1 MRNLWAFENAEGE
14 FRDFAGVGRTEF
26 SDGPFQG
33 YMEYQSIADGIGF
46 YRLEGSADRD
56 YTLSAAEHSP
66 YGMMIIGCM
75 LSGSGRVS
83 AKGSDDQIWQ
93 DEARL
98 YAITPFGRRTNYHVT
113 ARKPWRSM
121 ALKIDAGIVDRVAN
135 DHVPGVVRQA
145 VGNGGAPMSTS
156 RPMTPGLVRLAE
168 ELVAPI
174 YRGRMGELYR
184 EAKVLELLALQL
196 DALAEDPVDQRQL
209 TAREI
214 ARVRDAHDRLLGEL
228 GETPGL
234 HDLASAVGL
243 TPKRLNLGFRLLYG
257 RTVFDLLR
265 DARLDAARKLLS
277 ERPDLPLK
285 QIAWTVGYAQ
295 ATNFI
300 SAYRRRFGVPPGRHK
315 RLTRD

>member
-14 FRDFAGVGRTEF
+14 FRDFAGFGRTEF

-33 YMEYQSIADGIGF
+33 YMEYQTIAPGIGL
-46 YRLEGSADRD
+46 YRLEGGAERD

-66 YGMMIIGCM
+66 EGIMIIGCM
-75 LSGSGRVS
+75 LSGAGRVA
-83 AKGSDDQIWQ
+83 AKGSDDQIWH
-93 DEARL
+93 DDARL

-113 ARKPWRSM
+113 AHKSWRSM
-121 ALKIDAGIVDRVAN
+121 ALKIDANIIDRVAN
-135 DHVPGVVRQA
+135 DHVPQIVRQ
-145 VGNGGAPMSTS
+145 GITEGGAPMSTS
-156 RPMTPGLVRLAE
+156 RPMTPALLRAAE
-168 ELVAPI
+168 ELVRPI
-174 YRGRMGELYR
+174 YNGRMAELYR

-196 DALAEDPVDQRQL
+196 DALAEEPVEQRQL
-209 TAREI
+209 TPREI
-214 ARVRDAHDRLLGEL
+214 ARVRDAHDRLLADL
-228 GETPGL
+228 GQTPGL
-234 HDLASAVGL
+234 HDLAASAGL
-243 TPKRLNLGFRLLYG
+243 SPKRLNLGFRLLYG
-257 RTVFDLLR
+257 RTVFEFLR
-265 DARLDAARKLLS
+265 DARLDAAREMLS